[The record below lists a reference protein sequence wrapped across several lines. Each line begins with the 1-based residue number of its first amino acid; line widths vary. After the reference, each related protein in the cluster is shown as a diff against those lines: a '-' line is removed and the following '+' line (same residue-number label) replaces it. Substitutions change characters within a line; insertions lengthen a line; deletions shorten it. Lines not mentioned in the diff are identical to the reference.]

1 MSARH
6 SAKLGVV
13 VACLVVLATG
23 GSAVARTPAQPTT
36 SAATAPLYN
45 RVLQFGDLQGFWS
58 VTCPVAVT
66 STAQWSM
73 HSSSAAT
80 LSSNGFVNGLR
91 EPLRTARPA
100 SNGWSIVAQFRSAA
114 GARHEALGE
123 LARATALESAFAG
136 FEIAAIP
143 GSHGYSITD
152 GRSSRMSVG
161 FTEGRFQYLIT
172 ITGVD
177 RSDAT
182 LLRARLV
189 TAATTLYERAEQQ
202 S

>member
-6 SAKLGVV
+6 SVKLGGV
-13 VACLVVLATG
+13 VAGLVVLATG
-23 GSAVARTPAQPTT
+23 GSALARTPAQPTT
-36 SAATAPLYN
+36 PAATAPLYS

-66 STAQWSM
+66 SAAEWST

-91 EPLRTARPA
+91 EPLRTSHAA
-100 SNGWSIVAQFRSAA
+100 SSGWSIVAQFRTAT
-114 GARHEALGE
+114 GARHEALDE
-123 LARATALESAFAG
+123 LARATERGGVLAA

-143 GSHGYSITD
+143 GSHGYSLAD
-152 GRSSRMSVG
+152 RRSARMSVG

-177 RSDAT
+177 RSDAS
-182 LLRARLV
+182 LLRTRLV
-189 TAATTLYERAEQQ
+189 SAATTLYERAEQH